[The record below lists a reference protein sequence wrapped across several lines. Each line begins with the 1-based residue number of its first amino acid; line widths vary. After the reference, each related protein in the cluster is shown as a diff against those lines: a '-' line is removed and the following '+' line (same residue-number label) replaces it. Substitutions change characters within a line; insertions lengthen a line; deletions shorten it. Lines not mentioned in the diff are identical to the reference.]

1 MNESDALKLLNQKV
15 GELGQG
21 EVATRIGYSKAT
33 VSLVINGKY
42 NGNLNSVLLKVKEV
56 FGGLKVSC
64 PVLGEIDLAECA
76 ENKRQPFSASNPL
89 RVRLFKTCKT
99 CVEAK

>member
-1 MNESDALKLLNQKV
+1 MNEVDALGLLRQKV
-15 GELGQG
+15 DDFGQG
-21 EVATRIGYSKAT
+21 EVAKRLGYSKAT
-33 VSLVINGKY
+33 VSLVINDKY

-56 FGGLKVSC
+56 FGGLKVNC

-89 RVRLFKTCKT
+89 RVRLFKACKA
-99 CVEAK
+99 CEVGR

>member
-1 MNESDALKLLNQKV
+1 MNEMDALGLLRQKV
-15 GELGQG
+15 KDLGQA
-21 EVATRIGYSKAT
+21 EVANRLGYSKAT
-33 VSLVINGKY
+33 VSLVINDKY

-64 PVLGEIDLAECA
+64 PVLGEIDLSECA

-89 RVRLFKTCKT
+89 RVRLFKTCKW
-99 CVEAK
+99 CEVGR